1 MFKLQS
7 FVRSRRVWMNPARSG
22 RSCPR
27 TEDARIPMLRTCTQC
42 TLELSGTEPPQL
54 DAVEWKVPE
63 DLDISWR
70 FGSKVKTIKTRRD
83 SEWSSLIRNNR
94 HWLRHC
100 WRHYQHRRPE
110 SVVSEVGISFRHE
123 GFACQGGGKNRKTKH
138 KTSQNHSD
146 FVNKLGVVILSS
158 SSFVLWCSQASRLWL
173 NRFHGFGSSLVE
185 VQEEQCWHR
194 RQLIFQEFF
203 MVSLL
208 QVELGDKRQTA

>member
-27 TEDARIPMLRTCTQC
+27 TEDARIPMLRTCT
-42 TLELSGTEPPQL
+42 LVLSGTEPPQS

-100 WRHYQHRRPE
+100 WRHYHHRRPD

-138 KTSQNHSD
+138 KTI
-146 FVNKLGVVILSS
+146 VILSTNLGL
-158 SSFVLWCSQASRLWL
+158 SF
-173 NRFHGFGSSLVE
+173 LVPHLLFCD
-185 VQEEQCWHR
+185 VR
-194 RQLIFQEFF
+194 RHQGCGWIFF
-203 MVSLL
+203 MDSVLHLWRYRKSSVGIADSWSSRNSLWFL
-208 QVELGDKRQTA
+208 CCKWN